1 MATTTDLILLQYL
14 DILEKTNQQLGLWSN
29 PYGVMVAVLS
39 FLIAVLAIVFG
50 VILWRQGKEY
60 QKKFDNFL
68 NELKKNANVEFAKM
82 SESRKLNKIAIKRF
96 EKEINEKSKKLTTV
110 TGKAKEKLE
119 KEIRDIQEIKESL
132 NKTPVTSFLGSRV
145 ISDENSC
152 CIPTATIPSIS
163 EASAGIC
170 GQNKCKKCGR
180 YYDANLPSTSTVWTL
195 SGDSSSGIE
204 CPYCGNFN

>member
-132 NKTPVTSFLGSRV
+132 NKTPVTFFLGPRV
-145 ISDENSC
+145 ISDENSYC
-152 CIPTATIPSIS
+152 VPTATMPSIS
-163 EASAGIC
+163 KASASMC
-170 GQNKCKKCGR
+170 GQNKCKKCGK
-180 YYDANLPSTSTVWTL
+180 YYDVSTPTVWTL
-195 SGDSSSGIE
+195 SGDGGSETE
-204 CPYCGNFN
+204 CPHCGNIN